1 MKIVAKPIDVV
12 AVFAGHKKPVPYKF
26 KYYEDSGERIAV
38 SVDRIQC
45 VEESR
50 LAGIHAFI
58 YTCQSE
64 ICGIEKIYQL
74 KYIIEQCRWEL
85 YKE

>member
-12 AVFAGHKKPVPYKF
+12 AVFTGGKKPVPYKF
-26 KYYEDSGERIAV
+26 KFYEDSGERVEV
-38 SVDRIQC
+38 SIDRIQC

-50 LAGIHAFI
+50 LAGIPALI

-74 KYIIEQCRWEL
+74 KYIIGQYRWEL
-85 YKE
+85 YKV

>member
-12 AVFAGHKKPVPYKF
+12 AVFSGTKKPMPYKF
-26 KYYEDSGERIAV
+26 KFYEDSGEKIEV
-38 SVDRIQC
+38 GVDRIQC

-50 LAGIHAFI
+50 LAGIPALI

-64 ICGIEKIYQL
+64 ILGIEKIYQL
-74 KYIIEQCRWEL
+74 KYMIEQYRWEL
-85 YKE
+85 YKI

>member
-12 AVFAGHKKPVPYKF
+12 AVFTGGKKPVPV
-26 KYYEDSGERIAV
+26 EV
-38 SVDRIQC
+38 SIDRIQC

-50 LAGIHAFI
+50 LAGIPALI

-74 KYIIEQCRWEL
+74 KYIIGQYRWEL
-85 YKE
+85 YKV